1 MRRFKGDVEHSFYYT
16 SVDASWHFWPLIKN
30 KKTLKKIPQEAVAVK
45 IQNATV
51 SEKTPEDWK
60 LPRIPAGNCQPYVR
74 SFEAQLYT
82 NTSYSSTETKLP

>member
-1 MRRFKGDVEHSFYYT
+1 MQ
-16 SVDASWHFWPLIKN
+16 VDTFEPSSKTKKHFRN
-30 KKTLKKIPQEAVAVK
+30 IPQEALAVK
-45 IQNATV
+45 MQNATV

-82 NTSYSSTETKLP
+82 NTSYSSTESKLP